1 LKEWRANEGVRG
13 TTMFDLII
21 VGEELG
27 YALWM
32 ALNLDERRNAFL
44 GALTQNNAILN
55 SYLEISA
62 GRKSYR
68 DFTEYLVPWI
78 VQTGSNGFND
88 QIDKVPEFLRGLLGT
103 ERVNLKIILE
113 NKNILRTGF
122 KFENGKIT
130 GATKGGLRNP
140 TIIITATERAMRRN
154 ERSSEPLAVLQKERR
169 IGGIAIAGQNMGA
182 QLKLDVLLDILF
194 KSNGT
199 LKFLSRISF

>member
-1 LKEWRANEGVRG
+1 LDQDPADVAGIYEKNCRKD
-13 TTMFDLII
+13 F
-21 VGEELG
+21 GEELG

-32 ALNLDERRNAFL
+32 AQNLDERRNPFL
-44 GALTQNNAILN
+44 NELTQNNAILN

-62 GRKSYR
+62 GRKNYR
-68 DFTEYLVPWI
+68 DFTQYLVPWV

-88 QIDKVPEFLRGLLGT
+88 QIDKVPEILRGLLGT
-103 ERVNLKIILE
+103 ERVNLRIILE

-122 KFENGKIT
+122 KLENGKIT

-140 TIIITATERAMRRN
+140 TVIITATERAMRRI
-154 ERSSEPLAVLQKERR
+154 EGSRDPVAALQKERR
-169 IGGIAIAGQNMGA
+169 LGGVAIAGQSMGTK
-182 QLKLDVLLDILF
+182 LKLDVLLDILF